1 MNTRRILVLAICA
14 VICAS
19 SLHVII
25 RALRQT
31 EPITRYAVRP
41 GAIIP
46 AADRALR
53 PNYPYSVIP
62 GGAYSP
68 AELRFVTQ
76 HDPMVQSHYSDFD
89 VNAARLVVL
98 TADRFQ
104 YASFRMKDHIFWTNH
119 RLRIPKGEVLLSDGQ
134 NYARTRCGNR
144 LSDTPK
150 AETTPSQPADA
161 LLSLPPFRPELLAK
175 SPIQLTTTPPIGEL
189 AQEHSVLPFESPRVA
204 PYLPTGTPAELQL
217 PESFAPSG
225 GFAPIGSFA
234 PSYAPAKGTTTFEDT
249 QPSIIST
256 PLPTPVVPAE
266 VPEPRSLVLFGIV
279 LCVSGC
285 LLGRMAHASRRQ
297 RRSR

>member
-1 MNTRRILVLAICA
+1 MNTRRILVFAICA

-31 EPITRYAVRP
+31 EPINRYAVRP

-76 HDPMVQSHYSDFD
+76 HDAMVRNHYSDFD

-98 TADRFQ
+98 AADRFQ
-104 YASFRMKDHIFWTNH
+104 YASFRLKDHIFWTNH

-150 AETTPSQPADA
+150 AETTSLQPSDT

-175 SPIQLTTTPPIGEL
+175 SPIQLAPAPPLGEL
-189 AQEHSVLPFESPRVA
+189 AQEHPVLPFESPRVA
-204 PYLPTGTPAELQL
+204 PYLPNTTASELQA
-217 PESFAPSG
+217 PESIAPLE
-225 GFAPIGSFA
+225 GFAPIGGLAPTYA
-234 PSYAPAKGTTTFEDT
+234 PSKGPTNFGN
-249 QPSIIST
+249 T
-256 PLPTPVVPAE
+256 PPPITPVPTPVVPAE

-279 LCVSGC
+279 LCVSGW
-285 LLGRMAHASRRQ
+285 LLGRMAHANRR
-297 RRSR
+297 RGRAK